1 MSSETVR
8 ALRKV
13 PEAFRRDGMNFRL
26 VKRTDRVAMV
36 ASGEKVFE
44 VFSVRTHKKATYIQN
59 KPVNVPGDEIMPA
72 DEDFGKNAWTYPT
85 REAAEAKY
93 AELVAK
99 FAKEVAK

>member
-8 ALRKV
+8 AVRKI

-36 ASGEKVFE
+36 ASGENVFE
-44 VFSVRTHKKATYIQN
+44 VFTVRTVKKDARIGGRLAFM
-59 KPVNVPGDEIMPA
+59 VGDEFMPSN
-72 DEDFGKNAWTYPT
+72 EDFGQKAWTYPT

-93 AELVAK
+93 AEILAK
-99 FAKEVAK
+99 PAKEVAK